1 MYMTS
6 QNPMIYLIIL
16 LALLIDCL
24 FVYNFINLYRFIRAV
39 RRVHDELLCELT
51 INTMNIYAQTSEDDE
66 EKYLFLLS
74 ELSQNIRDFYK
85 KAIPELPPFLPS
97 EYHLGKYIKSIREAA
112 SKVSNYN
119 RIIFENKYT
128 IFKSRDNARDVP
140 DDLTDKVYAIY
151 KAYRIIQNDN
161 ILTKM
166 TERVKNGQYTVD

>member
-1 MYMTS
+1 MYLTS
-6 QNPMIYLIIL
+6 QSPMIYLIIL

-24 FVYNFINLYRFIRAV
+24 FAYNFINLYRFIRAI

-51 INTMNIYAQTSEDDE
+51 INIMNLYAQTAESDE

-74 ELSQNIRDFYK
+74 ELSQNIRNFLK
-85 KAIPELPPFLPS
+85 KAMSEFPPFLPS
-97 EYHLGKYIKSIREAA
+97 EYHLEKQTELMRHGA
-112 SKVSNYN
+112 SKVSNDN
-119 RIIFENKYT
+119 KMTFENKYT

-161 ILTKM
+161 ILTEM
-166 TERVKNGQYTVD
+166 IERVKNEQYTID